1 MSGSIFRI
9 SLQGHGSEKDFQQ
22 ACSLQNESLLFLYN
36 KKSQD
41 AISKSKIM

>member
-9 SLQGHGSEKDFQQ
+9 SQRGHGSEKDFQ
-22 ACSLQNESLLFLYN
+22 ACSLQNESLLFSYN